1 MIGFALDR
9 LWCETMGLIADDSKE
24 RPLRLLANVLE
35 RAGVPY
41 ALIGGVAVQLHTVE
55 PRSTLDI
62 DVAAPRFE
70 TTCRGRRCWQ
80 RASSIPVAMPTATI
94 GGHQATDLSQPV
106 WWCNF
111 SLKMLASQR
120 RSPVQKAWCSPMG
133 FCCGSQQ
140 RKT

>member
-9 LWCETMGLIADDSKE
+9 LWCETMGLIADESKE

-62 DVAAPRFE
+62 DVAVPRL
-70 TTCRGRRCWQ
+70 GRTKNGTQ
-80 RASSIPVAMPTATI
+80 KSNPSVDVSRAA
-94 GGHQATDLSQPV
+94 
-106 WWCNF
+106 
-111 SLKMLASQR
+111 
-120 RSPVQKAWCSPMG
+120 
-133 FCCGSQQ
+133 
-140 RKT
+140 